1 MIFFKLAVREADAR
15 PESLKNFIAPNTENK
30 IKNSGSENIG
40 RRRHQRETDFIK
52 ADGRTELRSAEKQK
66 SLIGK
71 IKKNRYAQLRY
82 ENREENNHIAPLKKI
97 KNRPTPHHL
106 NELKKVLVK
115 CYFHIFYDLPKL

>member
-30 IKNSGSENIG
+30 KKNSGSENIG

-52 ADGRTELRSAEKQK
+52 ADGRPELRSAEKQQR
-66 SLIGK
+66 LIGE
-71 IKKNRYAQLRY
+71 IEKNRNSQLRH
-82 ENREENNHIAPLKKI
+82 ENSEENNHIAPLEKI

-106 NELKKVLVK
+106 NELKKILVK
-115 CYFHIFYDLPKL
+115 CYFHIFLDLPKL